1 MIQQADDLVR
11 TAPLEVLDEDVPK
24 PEQTTPGS
32 TRTDPPWSRGEVEP
46 AGSLSYA
53 RAGRASPRAS
63 AQSLVR
69 SGENGQRPKKTP
81 ATRPAGKAI
90 RTLNQ

>member
-32 TRTDPPWSRGEVEP
+32 TRTDPPWSRF
-46 AGSLSYA
+46 
-53 RAGRASPRAS
+53 
-63 AQSLVR
+63 
-69 SGENGQRPKKTP
+69 PKKSHDAEKKP
-81 ATRPAGKAI
+81 QADATSYRKSFLTREWHSP
-90 RTLNQ
+90 LSH